1 MLLNHAINAS
11 QVRVIA
17 EDGDQL
23 GILPLDKA
31 VETAQSKGLD
41 LVLMASTADPPVCK
55 IMDYGKF
62 KYQEQ
67 KKANEAKKRQHVI
80 VVKEVKLRTH
90 TEQHDFDVKLKNVR
104 KFLEDGNKVK
114 VTLRFRGREMMHSNL
129 GLEQLKRVAA
139 EVEELGKVDQ
149 MPSMEGRQMSMLIVP
164 RK

>member
-1 MLLNHAINAS
+1 MLLNYAITAS

-17 EDGDQL
+17 DDGEQL

-41 LVLMASTADPPVCK
+41 LVLMAATADPPVCK

-80 VVKEVKLRTH
+80 QVKEVKLRSH
-90 TEQHDFDVKLKNVR
+90 TEQHDMDVKLKKVR

-114 VTLRFRGREMMHSNL
+114 ITLRFRGREMMHSKL

-139 EVEELGKVDQ
+139 EVDELGKVDQ